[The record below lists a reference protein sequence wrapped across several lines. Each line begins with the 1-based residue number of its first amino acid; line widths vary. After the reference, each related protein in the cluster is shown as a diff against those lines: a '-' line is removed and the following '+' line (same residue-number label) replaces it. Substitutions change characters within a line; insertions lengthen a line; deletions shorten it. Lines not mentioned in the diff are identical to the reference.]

1 MARMFP
7 TTQSSNPSPR
17 GSSRFLL
24 IAGILAGLA
33 ILGTG
38 AVLAVVFQESPR
50 GVAGTALA
58 SAIGGVFELLDQ
70 NGKTVTDADLKGKWS
85 LIYFGYT
92 HCPDAC
98 PTALNDISIALSE
111 LGPKRDAVRPVFI
124 TVDPER
130 DTPEA
135 LKAYVTSFDAPI
147 LALTGTPDQVAK
159 AAKAYRVYYAKHP
172 EAGGNYSM
180 DHSSVIYVMDPDG
193 RFTASFTHESAPEQI
208 SERLKKLLG

>member
-1 MARMFP
+1 MPRTSSTLQPAR
-7 TTQSSNPSPR
+7 SSP
-17 GSSRFLL
+17 RFLL
-24 IAGILAGLA
+24 IAAILAGLV

-38 AVLAVVFQESPR
+38 AFLALALREGPR

-58 SAIGGVFELLDQ
+58 SAIGGPFQLVDQ
-70 NGKTVTDADLKGKWS
+70 SGRTVTDADLKGKWS
-85 LIYFGYT
+85 LVYFGYT

-147 LALTGTPDQVAK
+147 LALTGTAEQVAK
-159 AAKAYRVYYAKHP
+159 AAKGYRVYYAKHP
-172 EAGGNYSM
+172 EAGGDYSM
-180 DHSSVIYVMDPDG
+180 DHSSVIYVMDPEG